1 MSSIIIFDGYEVAST
16 KDLTHTRRNKG
27 KLGPTVSLTAEMTR
41 TSTKELFLSNK
52 LNKQK
57 FVHMLG
63 AELEKYNS

>member
-16 KDLTHTRRNKG
+16 KDLTHG
-27 KLGPTVSLTAEMTR
+27 KLGPTFTAEMTL